1 MKIFLEWGPLV
12 AFFVA
17 FKIAGI
23 MTATAVLMGAT
34 TIAVAAEYIMHK
46 RLAPMPLITL
56 ALVLLFGGLSLYLH
70 DERFIKMKPTL
81 LFGGFAAVLFFGVLR
96 GKGWVALMFGKAM
109 ELPDSAWRIL
119 SIRFAV
125 FFAVMAVLN
134 EFIWRVLTTE
144 QWVLFK
150 TIGALPLTVLFV
162 LAQVPFIKRNGG
174 M

>member
-1 MKIFLEWGPLV
+1 
-12 AFFVA
+12 
-17 FKIAGI
+17 
-23 MTATAVLMGAT
+23 
-34 TIAVAAEYIMHK
+34 
-46 RLAPMPLITL
+46 
-56 ALVLLFGGLSLYLH
+56 
-70 DERFIKMKPTL
+70 
-81 LFGGFAAVLFFGVLR
+81 
-96 GKGWVALMFGKAM
+96 MFGKAM